1 MAQVSFAADSIRPS
15 RSRSRVR
22 HSNTFPKSS
31 QRRPGTLG
39 VPGKPMRASVKT
51 PRSQTCVEFGSCLP
65 KQVSHETDYSP
76 ELHGT
81 NNNLPPTAVIDE
93 GRQPSPVDQH
103 LHWLEGKLREL
114 QVITGDQTANNTNQ
128 SNDNRLSQDTEPAI
142 PTIPR
147 EVPPTELKKQP
158 NYYCIAVQDL
168 ESSADD
174 ATPGNNTP
182 DWDSGSKS
190 YNLQTTSASASESSP
205 SPRDVDVDV
214 SPSGNG
220 TVVTHNPV
228 YTDWTPTE
236 EQMSNLTPTS
246 PTNLPKLLV
255 NSPGSSQRHDRL
267 DFEAVRSEPRLNG
280 GQAMAAPGTAVKI
293 CNDENAATN
302 KSGFVSS
309 SRLNIANGVNG
320 RLSTGESVS
329 PVTSP
334 SISNPSPVEPGQ
346 GFPLGLNL
354 TLSIFGPEGSVD
366 NIVGEDLWEFDGFSD
381 GAMSTPTAGGS
392 IVSSKSATPQ
402 DPDLPPPPGCDKEE
416 QESKE
421 QTVRDKRQT
430 LQTLN
435 VETWSMDTSS
445 GLPPSPADVDVFSS
459 ASSICSKASHNAPG
473 MQEIPREEYE
483 GTSLASASSQ
493 SLSRARSASQSR
505 SVSPSVSRS
514 KSWTS
519 SKRASFKKFVLDK
532 AKAKLSK
539 VNLRRGKVVIL
550 CCFYILFP

>member
-65 KQVSHETDYSP
+65 KQVETDYGP
-76 ELHGT
+76 ELQGT
-81 NNNLPPTAVIDE
+81 NNNNLPPTAVIDE

-174 ATPGNNTP
+174 ATPGHNTP

-190 YNLQTTSASASESSP
+190 YNLQTNSASASESSP
-205 SPRDVDVDV
+205 SPRDIDVNEAE
-214 SPSGNG
+214 NG
-220 TVVTHNPV
+220 TEVTHNPV

-236 EQMSNLTPTS
+236 EQISSLTPTS

-255 NSPGSSQRHDRL
+255 NSPGSSPHHDRL
-267 DFEAVRSEPRLNG
+267 DYEAVRSEPRLNG

-302 KSGFVSS
+302 DESGFVSS
-309 SRLNIANGVNG
+309 SRLNTSNGING

-329 PVTSP
+329 PATSP

-392 IVSSKSATPQ
+392 VVSSKSATPQ
-402 DPDLPPPPGCDKEE
+402 DSNNPPPPGCEKEE
-416 QESKE
+416 QETKE

-459 ASSICSKASHNAPG
+459 ASSICSKSSRTSLNAPP
-473 MQEIPREEYE
+473 MQEIPREEHE

-493 SLSRARSASQSR
+493 SLSRARSASSQSR

-539 VNLRRGKVVIL
+539 VNLRRGNVVIL
-550 CCFYILFP
+550 CCF